1 MSLWVWCV
9 FRIHVFVL
17 STFPSFYTPWPFL
30 CHGLQKKTQPFALIN
45 RNCDLKFFV
54 FANQYDLIREKKN
67 NVTVLTYR
75 VVRCSESVEFRKG
88 NSIKRSYI
96 NDLHLI
102 NIPVERESNYSKNQ
116 GNYRRSVT
124 LSVFLFFGFSENT
137 DSFFAIDIM
146 HSVLL
151 HIYFGTGKIDIYIS
165 LIKMNLLKA
174 LGAIL
179 EHHSA
184 KFIRTKIF

>member
-1 MSLWVWCV
+1 MCSEFMFSSSL
-9 FRIHVFVL
+9 H
-17 STFPSFYTPWPFL
+17 FL
-30 CHGLQKKTQPFALIN
+30 LFTLPDLFCAMVYKKTQPFALIN
-45 RNCDLKFFV
+45 RNCDPKFFV
-54 FANQYDLIREKKN
+54 FAIQYDLIRKKKN

-75 VVRCSESVEFRKG
+75 MVRCSESVEFRKG

-151 HIYFGTGKIDIYIS
+151 HIYFGTGKRDIYIP

>member
-1 MSLWVWCV
+1 MCSEFMFSSSL
-9 FRIHVFVL
+9 H
-17 STFPSFYTPWPFL
+17 FL
-30 CHGLQKKTQPFALIN
+30 LFTLPDLFCAMVYKKPQPFALIN

-88 NSIKRSYI
+88 NAIKRSYI

-102 NIPVERESNYSKNQ
+102 NILVERESNYSKNQ

-124 LSVFLFFGFSENT
+124 LSVFSFFSFSENT

-179 EHHSA
+179 
-184 KFIRTKIF
+184 

>member
-1 MSLWVWCV
+1 MCSEFMFSSSL
-9 FRIHVFVL
+9 H
-17 STFPSFYTPWPFL
+17 FL
-30 CHGLQKKTQPFALIN
+30 LFTLPDLFCTMVYKKPQPFALIN
-45 RNCDLKFFV
+45 RNCDPKFFV

-88 NSIKRSYI
+88 NAIKRSYI

-124 LSVFLFFGFSENT
+124 LSVFSFFSFSENT

-151 HIYFGTGKIDIYIS
+151 HIYFGTVKIDIYIS

>member
-30 CHGLQKKTQPFALIN
+30 CHGLQKKPQPFALIN

-88 NSIKRSYI
+88 NAIKRSYI

-124 LSVFLFFGFSENT
+124 LSVFFILWLLRKHRFIFCNWYNAFSTLAYLFRYRE
-137 DSFFAIDIM
+137 DR
-146 HSVLL
+146 
-151 HIYFGTGKIDIYIS
+151 YIHLFDQDES
-165 LIKMNLLKA
+165 LEGSRCN
-174 LGAIL
+174 
-179 EHHSA
+179 
-184 KFIRTKIF
+184 FRTSQC

>member
-1 MSLWVWCV
+1 MSLMCV
-9 FRIHVFVL
+9 QNSCSRPLYISFSLHSL
-17 STFPSFYTPWPFL
+17 TFSVPWFT
-30 CHGLQKKTQPFALIN
+30 KKPQPFALIN

-88 NSIKRSYI
+88 NAIKRSYI

-124 LSVFLFFGFSENT
+124 LSVFFILW
-137 DSFFAIDIM
+137 
-146 HSVLL
+146 LL
-151 HIYFGTGKIDIYIS
+151 RKHR
-165 LIKMNLLKA
+165 
-174 LGAIL
+174 
-179 EHHSA
+179 
-184 KFIRTKIF
+184 FIFCN

>member
-1 MSLWVWCV
+1 MCVQNSCFRPLYISFFLHSL
-9 FRIHVFVL
+9 
-17 STFPSFYTPWPFL
+17 TFSVPWFT
-30 CHGLQKKTQPFALIN
+30 KKTQPFALIN
-45 RNCDLKFFV
+45 RNCDPKFFV
-54 FANQYDLIREKKN
+54 FAIQYDLIRKKKN

-88 NSIKRSYI
+88 NAIKRSYI

-124 LSVFLFFGFSENT
+124 LSVFFLFFGFSENT

-165 LIKMNLLKA
+165 LIKMKLLKA

>member
-1 MSLWVWCV
+1 MCSEFMFSSSLH
-9 FRIHVFVL
+9 FLLFTL
-17 STFPSFYTPWPFL
+17 PDLFYAMVY
-30 CHGLQKKTQPFALIN
+30 KKAQTFALIN

-88 NSIKRSYI
+88 NAIKRSYI

-124 LSVFLFFGFSENT
+124 LSVFF
-137 DSFFAIDIM
+137 
-146 HSVLL
+146 
-151 HIYFGTGKIDIYIS
+151 YS
-165 LIKMNLLKA
+165 LASQKTPIHFLQL
-174 LGAIL
+174 I
-179 EHHSA
+179 
-184 KFIRTKIF
+184 